1 MRSACKLEDSNLKSN
16 SFESIFT
23 NIHDNVNGSKLRSYF
38 LSFKFFLPFLTD
50 RLVINNKIEKI
61 ILTRK
66 KIKKRIRKIKEVN
79 FDIL

>member
-50 RLVINNKIEKI
+50 RLVENNKIEKNYSDQKWEKD
-61 ILTRK
+61 K
-66 KIKKRIRKIKEVN
+66 KNKRG
-79 FDIL
+79 